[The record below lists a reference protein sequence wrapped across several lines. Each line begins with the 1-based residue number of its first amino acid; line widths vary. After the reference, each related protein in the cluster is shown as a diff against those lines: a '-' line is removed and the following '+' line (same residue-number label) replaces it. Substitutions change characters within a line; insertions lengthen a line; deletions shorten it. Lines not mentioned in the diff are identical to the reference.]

1 MSFLLEEDGLDVAA
15 NLSVDVRPRAALGR
29 CKQEVPV
36 DESAEVFPK
45 PADTASP
52 CKKDNQAGTENILK
66 NEYHLFCW
74 TSPLNGLE
82 SEQTLGDSEG
92 QRSLAGCCPWG
103 HRIGRDLVTEQQTS
117 GPSTV
122 TCY

>member
-1 MSFLLEEDGLDVAA
+1 MDD
-15 NLSVDVRPRAALGR
+15 
-29 CKQEVPV
+29 
-36 DESAEVFPK
+36 SAEVFPK
-45 PADTASP
+45 PADMASP
-52 CKKDNQAGTENILK
+52 CKKENQAGTENILK

-74 TSPLNGLE
+74 TSRLNGLE

-103 HRIGRDLVTEQQTS
+103 HRIGCDLVTEQQTS

-122 TCY
+122 MRY